1 MFTDILRQLAFL
13 LIAEMDESLAVQYC
27 YPLHNASCTKSVRST
42 YEYVLMY
49 LTFSVM
55 SAVTVFVNLLVI
67 ISISHFKQ
75 LHTPTNLLILSLAV
89 ADFLVG
95 LIVIPVEAI
104 QLTETCWY
112 FGQEFCFIFQC
123 IVYTLL
129 SSSLGHLVLIA
140 VDRYAAVFDPLL
152 YSQRITV
159 NKTCIS
165 TCLIWSCSVLYNLLL
180 LYCNRSV
187 NFSLDDTFC
196 HGQCFLYISFEWGIF
211 DLIISFIAPCA
222 VMITLYLRIFQV
234 ATYQAS
240 IINSISAGVGCVD
253 DNKVPRKAEGKA
265 AKTLGIVV
273 TVYLL
278 CWIPYYLCLLTADA
292 SEASAFTITLLT
304 WILYANSCMNPLIYA
319 LFYTW
324 FKTAVRH
331 ILTLKILESS
341 SSFIN
346 LLSESDLS

>member
-1 MFTDILRQLAFL
+1 MFISFIDDIH
-13 LIAEMDESLAVQYC
+13 LIDMNESLVVQYC
-27 YPLHNASCTKSVRST
+27 YPLHNASCIKSVRSA

-49 LTFSVM
+49 FIFSVM

-89 ADFLVG
+89 ADLLVG

-104 QLTETCWY
+104 QLVETCWY
-112 FGQEFCFIFQC
+112 FGKEFCFVFQC
-123 IVYTLL
+123 IVYALL

-159 NKTCIS
+159 NKTFMSIS
-165 TCLIWSCSVLYNLLL
+165 LIWSFSVLYNLVL

-187 NFSLDDTFC
+187 NFFGDQSFC
-196 HGQCFLYISFEWGIF
+196 QGQCFLYISFEWGIF

-222 VMITLYLRIFQV
+222 VMITLYLKIFQV
-234 ATYQAS
+234 ATYQAN
-240 IINSISAGVGCVD
+240 IIISISAGAGYAD
-253 DNKVPRKAEGKA
+253 HNKVSRKSESKA

-273 TVYLL
+273 TVFLL

-292 SEASAFTITLLT
+292 SEASALTITLLT
-304 WILYANSCMNPLIYA
+304 WILYTNSCMNPLIYA

-324 FKTAVRH
+324 FKTAVKH
-331 ILTLKILESS
+331 ILTLKILKSS

-346 LLSESDLS
+346 LLSESN